1 MEGLLSFYEGW
12 KAESRRKKGFREDA
26 RQTREM
32 KMKCRRLGASTA
44 VNCSVWIWNFEG
56 TWWTVQRVY
65 DSTIQA
71 KQATSSDDVVDY
83 GIDALRKISRQDTV
97 PEIQR
102 TNLANVALTLKSL
115 GIHDMLDRRMAE
127 FPLDPMLSKMMVASE
142 KFKCSD
148 EIISI
153 AAMLSIGNSIF
164 YRPKDKQVHVDN
176 ARMDFHTGNV
186 GDHIA
191 LLKVYNSWR
200 ETNYSTQWCRENYIQ
215 VRSMKRARDIR
226 YQLEGLLEKFEIKL
240 TSNLN
245 DLDAIKKTIIA
256 RFFPHSAKLQ
266 RNGSYRTIKHP
277 QTVHI
282 HPSSELVKIAPHYC
296 QLKDVEDLS
305 SKKMPRGQGRASATR
320 EDL

>member
-1 MEGLLSFYEGW
+1 
-12 KAESRRKKGFREDA
+12 
-26 RQTREM
+26 
-32 KMKCRRLGASTA
+32 
-44 VNCSVWIWNFEG
+44 
-56 TWWTVQRVY
+56 
-65 DSTIQA
+65 
-71 KQATSSDDVVDY
+71 
-83 GIDALRKISRQDTV
+83 
-97 PEIQR
+97 
-102 TNLANVALTLKSL
+102 
-115 GIHDMLDRRMAE
+115 MAE

-256 RFFPHSAKLQ
+256 RFFPTLQ
-266 RNGSYRTIKHP
+266 SYKGMALIGQLNIHRLFIYILAQVGSG
-277 QTVHI
+277 
-282 HPSSELVKIAPHYC
+282 
-296 QLKDVEDLS
+296 S
-305 SKKMPRGQGRASATR
+305 SKMGCIP
-320 EDL
+320 